1 LTSKKKILIAPLNWG
16 LGHAARCI
24 PVINALLK
32 HNFEPILASD
42 GAALQLLTKE
52 FPVLKFYDLPSYK
65 ISYSHG
71 KNLKLKLIQDIPA
84 IVKTVK
90 EEKKRTTQIHELE
103 NLSGIISDN
112 RFGVRHPKIPSVYI
126 THQINVLSGNT
137 TFLTSKIHQY
147 FISKFDECWIPDNED
162 ENNLSGKLSE
172 KNATIESKFIG
183 PLSRLQ
189 KKEVEKK
196 YDSLVL
202 LSGPEPQRSILEK
215 RLLEEL
221 LTYNKKVLFVRG
233 VFTDEVITSPNK
245 NIILKNYLLS
255 EELETA
261 INGSE
266 IVLARSGY
274 STIMD
279 LAKLEKKAFF
289 IPTPGQY
296 EQIYLAERMQNLKIA
311 PFATQQDF
319 KIEMLSNTDNYKG
332 FVGFKQRNMPK
343 SSLFDLFNG
352 K

>member
-1 LTSKKKILIAPLNWG
+1 MIAPLNWG
-16 LGHAARCI
+16 LGHATRCI
-24 PVINALLK
+24 PIINVLIQQQ
-32 HNFEPILASD
+32 FEPILASD
-42 GAALQLLTKE
+42 GAALQLLIKE
-52 FPVLKFYDLPSYK
+52 FPMLKFYEFPGYN

-71 KNLKLKLIQDIPA
+71 NNLKLKLTQSIPA
-84 IVKTVK
+84 IIKAVK
-90 EEKKRTTQIHELE
+90 EERKRTAQIHEQE
-103 NLSGIISDN
+103 NLSGIVSDN

-147 FISKFDECWIPDNED
+147 IISKFDECWIPDNED

-189 KKEVEKK
+189 KKEVEKQ
-196 YDSLVL
+196 YDLLVL

-215 RLLEEL
+215 KLLEEL
-221 LTYNKKVLFVRG
+221 NSYNKKVLFIRG

-245 NIILKNYLLS
+245 NIILKNYLLT
-255 EELETA
+255 EELEIA
-261 INGSE
+261 INGSR
-266 IVLARSGY
+266 IILARSGY

-332 FVGFKQRNMPK
+332 FIDFKQRNMLE
-343 SSLFDLFNG
+343 SGLFNLFNG

>member
-1 LTSKKKILIAPLNWG
+1 MIAPLNWG
-16 LGHAARCI
+16 LGHATRCI
-24 PVINALLK
+24 PVINALLQ
-32 HNFEPILASD
+32 HGFEPILASD
-42 GAALQLLTKE
+42 GAALQLLIKE
-52 FPVLKFYDLPSYK
+52 FPVLKFYDLPSYN
-65 ISYSHG
+65 ISYSYR

-103 NLSGIISDN
+103 NLSGVISDN
-112 RFGVRHPKIPSVYI
+112 RFGIRHPKVPSVYI
-126 THQINVLSGNT
+126 THQVNVLSGNT
-137 TFLTSKIHQY
+137 TFFTSKMHQHI
-147 FISKFDECWIPDNED
+147 ISKFDECWIPDNED
-162 ENNLSGKLSE
+162 KNNLSGKLSE
-172 KNATIESKFIG
+172 KNATIASKFIG
-183 PLSRLQ
+183 LLSRLQ
-189 KKEVEKK
+189 KKEVEKQ
-196 YDSLVL
+196 YDLLVL

-215 RLLEEL
+215 RLLKEL
-221 LTYNKKVLFVRG
+221 LTYNKEALFVRG

-245 NIILKNYLLS
+245 NVILKNYLLS

-261 INGSE
+261 INGSR

-319 KIEMLSNTDNYKG
+319 KIEMLSSIDNYKG
-332 FVGFKQRNMPK
+332 FNSFKQSNGLERG
-343 SSLFDLFNG
+343 LFNLFNG